1 MITERMNRENKEIMC
16 AYIMKDRRGNDYYE
30 EEEMDYDSDIITP
43 DINLLIAWYSFIM
56 LLMTVSSL
64 RI

>member
-1 MITERMNRENKEIMC
+1 MITESLNRENKEIMC

-43 DINLLIAWYSFIM
+43 DLNLLIA
-56 LLMTVSSL
+56 
-64 RI
+64 